1 MLLGRR
7 SASDRPKLLPRPGH
21 RCTDTE
27 CPAGQM
33 SVLNGAQQ
41 HNMKPDDEQRAGCE
55 TEGATRPREQDWES
69 EREQNEYGWRKCMV
83 HEA

>member
-1 MLLGRR
+1 
-7 SASDRPKLLPRPGH
+7 
-21 RCTDTE
+21 
-27 CPAGQM
+27 M